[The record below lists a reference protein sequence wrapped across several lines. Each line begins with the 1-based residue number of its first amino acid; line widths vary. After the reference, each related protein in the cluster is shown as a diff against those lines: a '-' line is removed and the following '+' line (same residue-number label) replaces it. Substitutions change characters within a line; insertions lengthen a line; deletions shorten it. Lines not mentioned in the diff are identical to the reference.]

1 MDDVEEKPLL
11 EKEIIRLLEDDA
23 KKLGAGRIFVNID
36 DEDYKLYKSLGYIE
50 IPKIFNSRVIRF
62 DGAIVTFDK
71 TMLKLL

>member
-1 MDDVEEKPLL
+1 MKNIG
-11 EKEIIRLLEDDA
+11 IITDSHSGISQDDA